1 MTERRS
7 DMIKLIRIDVMIIC
21 EYRQVPSPIT
31 ASLYSPI
38 DNAMFFERKRH
49 TFGRVGRFSSK
60 CPTVGALTLDLSL

>member
-7 DMIKLIRIDVMIIC
+7 DMIKLIRIDVMIIR

-38 DNAMFFERKRH
+38 DVFLEKKRH
-49 TFGRVGRFSSK
+49 TVGRFNSK